1 MHSLFNGPQ
10 ILMLSCPILSGYVTH
25 LIRLH
30 IIPFLFSRKTKPSDR
45 KHPNLEQDWK
55 NVLQSKGIY
64 PLYKLVV
71 SLYTLQILIRIKAH
85 LILLLQIYS
94 TLYIITRPNMYS
106 ILCLILKL
114 LKIIQINLQ
123 YFSWILISHHS
134 HFLLND
140 TFFKKRKLNFRAV
153 LTSRSPS
160 SLMRGTFLVHK

>member
-1 MHSLFNGPQ
+1 MTQKFPLMHSFFSGPQ
-10 ILMLSCPILSGYVTH
+10 ILMPSCPILSGYVTH
-25 LIRLH
+25 LILLH

-71 SLYTLQILIRIKAH
+71 SLYPLQILICIKAQF
-85 LILLLQIYS
+85 ILLLQIYL
-94 TLYIITRPNMYS
+94 TLYIITRPNMYD

-123 YFSWILISHHS
+123 FFLWILISHHS
-134 HFLLND
+134 QFFLND
-140 TFFKKRKLNFRAV
+140 TFLRKE
-153 LTSRSPS
+153 S
-160 SLMRGTFLVHK
+160 